1 MANVAG
7 RLMSR
12 WGGVRTFNSSVCV
25 GRFSDAYVKSLSR
38 CASYTVCFLCVCM
51 SMRGLVSVCSPIS
64 SSSSLCVYSVFFA
77 VVNDSQLRRV
87 LLDRSHLLVAAIT
100 IMGGGR

>member
-1 MANVAG
+1 
-7 RLMSR
+7 
-12 WGGVRTFNSSVCV
+12 
-25 GRFSDAYVKSLSR
+25 
-38 CASYTVCFLCVCM
+38 M

>member
-1 MANVAG
+1 M
-7 RLMSR
+7 
-12 WGGVRTFNSSVCV
+12 
-25 GRFSDAYVKSLSR
+25 
-38 CASYTVCFLCVCM
+38 
-51 SMRGLVSVCSPIS
+51 CSPIS
-64 SSSSLCVYSVFFA
+64 SSSSLCVYSVFFFA